1 MGALRLQ
8 PVSIISH
15 WGRPLVEP
23 RNIAVLEHSSPIRK
37 APRRVVIV
45 GAGGFVG
52 SAICARLAADKIPVL
67 ALTRN
72 ELDLLKPEA
81 AATLQRLLRADDGV
95 VFVSALAPTRNNAML
110 IDNLRLAE
118 AVCAALAAQPVGHL
132 VYVSS
137 DAVYSDDANPVTERS
152 CQQPSSLHGAMHLA
166 RETMLRTTLKLPL
179 AILRP
184 TLIYGAK
191 DPHNGYGPNRF
202 RRLAAK
208 GEAITLFG
216 EGEEKRDHVHIAD
229 VAALSSAVLHHRST
243 GTLNIATGK
252 STSFREVAEM
262 VSALAGGSVEIR
274 ATTRQNPITHRHF
287 DITHCLKAFPE
298 FHYISLR
305 DGLARVAKEGA

>member
-1 MGALRLQ
+1 M
-8 PVSIISH
+8 
-15 WGRPLVEP
+15 
-23 RNIAVLEHSSPIRK
+23 LEHSSAVRK
-37 APRRVVIV
+37 SPSRVVV
-45 GAGGFVG
+45 LGAGGFVG
-52 SAICARLAADKIPVL
+52 GAISDRLTAERVPIL

-81 AATLQRLLRADDGV
+81 SATLQRLLRADDGV

-110 IDNLRLAE
+110 IDNLRMAE
-118 AVCAALAAQPVGHL
+118 AVCAALAAQSVAHL
-132 VYVSS
+132 VYISS

-166 RETMLRTTLKLPL
+166 REIMLRTALKLPL

-191 DPHNGYGPNRF
+191 DPHSGYGPNRF

-216 EGEEKRDHVHIAD
+216 DGEEKRDHVHIAD
-229 VAALSSAVLHHRST
+229 VAALVSAALHHRSI

-262 VSALAGGSVEIR
+262 IAALSDGSVEIR
-274 ATTRQNPITHRHF
+274 ATPRQNPITHRHF
-287 DITHCLKAFPE
+287 DIVDCLKAFPD

-305 DGLARVAKEGA
+305 DGLALSAEKGA

>member
-1 MGALRLQ
+1 
-8 PVSIISH
+8 
-15 WGRPLVEP
+15 
-23 RNIAVLEHSSPIRK
+23 VLEHSSPVRK
-37 APRRVVIV
+37 SPSRVVV
-45 GAGGFVG
+45 LGAGGFVG
-52 SAICARLAADKIPVL
+52 GAISARLTGEKVPIL

-81 AATLQRLLRADDGV
+81 SATLQRLLRADDSV

-110 IDNLRLAE
+110 IDNLRMAE
-118 AVCAALAAQPVGHL
+118 AVCAALAAQSVAHL
-132 VYVSS
+132 VYISS

-152 CQQPSSLHGAMHLA
+152 CQQSSNLHGVMHLA
-166 RETMLRTTLKLPL
+166 REIMLRAALKLPL
-179 AILRP
+179 AVLRP

-216 EGEEKRDHVHIAD
+216 EGEEKRDHVHISD
-229 VAALSSAVLHHRST
+229 VAALVSATLHQRST

-262 VSALAGGSVEIR
+262 VAAHSGGSVEIR
-274 ATTRQNPITHRHF
+274 ATPRQNPITHRHF
-287 DITHCLKAFPE
+287 DIVDCLKAFPD

-305 DGLARVAKEGA
+305 DGLALSAEKGA

>member
-1 MGALRLQ
+1 M
-8 PVSIISH
+8 V
-15 WGRPLVEP
+15 
-23 RNIAVLEHSSPIRK
+23 EHSSPIRK
-37 APRRVVIV
+37 APGRVVVI
-45 GAGGFVG
+45 GAGGFIG
-52 SAICARLAADKIPVL
+52 SAMCTRFDTDKVPVL
-67 ALTRN
+67 ALTRK

-81 AATLQRLLRADDGV
+81 AATLQRLLRADDSV

-110 IDNLRLAE
+110 IDNLRMAE

-152 CQQPSSLHGAMHLA
+152 CQQPSSLHGVMHLA
-166 RETMLRTTLKLPL
+166 REIMLRAALKLPL

-216 EGEEKRDHVHIAD
+216 EGEEKRDHVHVDD
-229 VAALSSAVLHHRST
+229 VAALASAVLQHRSK
-243 GTLNIATGK
+243 GVLNIASGR
-252 STSFREVAEM
+252 SASFREVAEM
-262 VSALAGGSVEIR
+262 SVALSPRPVEIR
-274 ATTRQNPITHRHF
+274 GTPRQNPITHRHF
-287 DITHCLKAFPE
+287 DITDCLKAFPE
-298 FHYISLR
+298 FHYVPLR

>member
-1 MGALRLQ
+1 
-8 PVSIISH
+8 VII
-15 WGRPLVEP
+15 
-23 RNIAVLEHSSPIRK
+23 
-37 APRRVVIV
+37 

-52 SAICARLAADKIPVL
+52 GAIGDQLAADKVPIL
-67 ALTRN
+67 AFTRK

-81 AATLQRLLRADDGV
+81 PATLQRLLRADDSV

-110 IDNLRLAE
+110 IDNLRMAE
-118 AVCAALAAQPVGHL
+118 AVCAALAAQPVAHL
-132 VYVSS
+132 AYISS
-137 DAVYSDDANPVTERS
+137 DAVYSDDVNPVTERS
-152 CQQPSSLHGAMHLA
+152 CQQPSSLHGVMHLA
-166 RETMLRTTLKLPL
+166 REIMLRAALKLPL

-216 EGEEKRDHVHIAD
+216 EGEEKRDHILVDD
-229 VAALSSAVLHHRST
+229 VAALASAVLHHRSK
-243 GTLNIATGK
+243 GVLNIATGR
-252 STSFREVAEM
+252 SASFREVVEM
-262 VSALAGGSVEIR
+262 VVALSSRTVEIR
-274 ATTRQNPITHRHF
+274 GTPRQNPITHRHF
-287 DITHCLKAFPE
+287 DITDCLKAFPE